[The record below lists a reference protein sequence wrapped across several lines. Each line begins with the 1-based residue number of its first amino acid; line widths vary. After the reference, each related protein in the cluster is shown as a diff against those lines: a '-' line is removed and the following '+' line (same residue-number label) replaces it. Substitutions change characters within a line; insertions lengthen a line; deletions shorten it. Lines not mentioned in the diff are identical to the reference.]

1 MALDLKNIIAKASH
15 SSFYLWLLNKGLDFM
30 IPFNKPHGFKIT
42 SIAEDTIQTRLPFKR
57 RNLNHIKGIH
67 ACAMATISEYTTG
80 LMILNKLD
88 NKKYRIIMQKLQ
100 MEYFYQ
106 AKMDAYAEFSIDDE
120 WVKTKVEAPLKNA
133 DAVVIPCEIKLHDKK
148 GNHLSTGTI
157 YWQVKPWD
165 KVRTKL

>member
-1 MALDLKNIIAKASH
+1 MNLSAIIEKAKTSY
-15 SSFYLWLLNKGLDFM
+15 FYLWVLNKGLNYT

-42 SIAEDTIQTRLPFKR
+42 SVEDDSIKTKLPFKR

-80 LMILNKLD
+80 LMILYKLD
-88 NKKYRIIMQKLQ
+88 NKKYRIIMQKLE
-100 MEYFYQ
+100 MEYHFQ
-106 AKMDAYAEFSIDDE
+106 AKMDAIASFSIDE
-120 WVKTKVEAPLKNA
+120 KWVKEKVEEPLQNE
-133 DAVVIPCEIKLHDKK
+133 DAVVIPCVIKLHDTK

-157 YWQVKPWD
+157 YWQIKPWD

>member
-15 SSFYLWLLNKGLDFM
+15 SNLYLWLLNKGLDFT

-42 SIAEDTIQTRLPFKR
+42 EISEDKIKTKLPFKR

-106 AKMDAYAEFSIDDE
+106 AKMDAEAEFSIDDE
-120 WVKTKVEAPLKNA
+120 WVKTKVEEPLKTT
-133 DAVVIPCEIKLHDKK
+133 DSVVIPCEIKLHDKN

-157 YWQVKPWD
+157 FWQIKPWD

>member
-1 MALDLKNIIAKASH
+1 MALELKHIISKAGQSN
-15 SSFYLWLLNKGLDFM
+15 FYLWLLNKGLDFM

-42 SIAEDTIQTRLPFKR
+42 EIGQDSIKAKLPFKR

-67 ACAMATISEYTTG
+67 ACAMATISEYATG
-80 LMILNKLD
+80 LMILYKLD

-106 AKMDAYAEFSIDDE
+106 AKMDAQAEFSIDNE
-120 WVKTKVEAPLKNA
+120 WVRSKVEEPLKTA
-133 DAVVIPCEIKLHDKK
+133 DSVVVPCIIKLHDKK

-157 YWQVKPWD
+157 FWQIKLWEKVK
-165 KVRTKL
+165 TKL

>member
-1 MALDLKNIIAKASH
+1 MAFDLQNIITKASH

-30 IPFNKPHGFKIT
+30 IPFNKPHGFRIT
-42 SIAEDTIQTRLPFKR
+42 EITTETIKTKLPFKR

-106 AKMDAYAEFSIDDE
+106 GKMDAYGEFSIDDE
-120 WVKTKVEAPLKNA
+120 WVRTKVEAPLRTV
-133 DAVVIPCEIKLHDKK
+133 DSVVIPCEIKLHDKN

-157 YWQVKPWD
+157 FWQIKAWEKVK
-165 KVRTKL
+165 TKL

>member
-1 MALDLKNIIAKASH
+1 MAFDLKKIIQKASD
-15 SSFYLWLLNKGLDFM
+15 SSFYRSLLNFGLDRM
-30 IPFNKPHGFKIT
+30 IPFNKPHGFKIIEISEGRIKT
-42 SIAEDTIQTRLPFKR
+42 KLPFKK

-80 LMILNKLD
+80 LVILNKLD

-106 AKMDAYAEFSIDDE
+106 AKMDAFAEFSIDDE
-120 WVKTKVEAPLKNA
+120 WVNSKVVEPLKTKE
-133 DAVVIPCEIKLHDKK
+133 AVVIPCEIKLHDKA

-157 YWQVKPWD
+157 YWQIKEWSKVK
-165 KVRTKL
+165 TKL

>member
-1 MALDLKNIIAKASH
+1 MAFDLKKIIQKASD
-15 SSFYLWLLNKGLDFM
+15 SSFYRSLLNFGLDRM
-30 IPFNKPHGFKIT
+30 IPFNKPHGFKIIEISEGRIKT
-42 SIAEDTIQTRLPFKR
+42 KLPFKK

-80 LMILNKLD
+80 LVILNKLD

-106 AKMDAYAEFSIDDE
+106 AKMDAFAEFSIDDE
-120 WVKTKVEAPLKNA
+120 WVNSKVVEPLKTEE
-133 DAVVIPCEIKLHDKK
+133 AVVIPCEIKLHDKA

-157 YWQVKPWD
+157 YWQIKEWSKVK
-165 KVRTKL
+165 TKL